1 MLQTIIILIL
11 LGIVVYLVF
20 DKKGIKSDDIKLFFK
35 NIGIKG
41 KEKFLTF
48 LDKAK
53 DFFNS
58 VKRKTSENPEN
69 LPSVIETSNN
79 ENESANESST
89 IEEETIT
96 ESNQKSNKKGLI
108 ITMVIT
114 GLILLAYYLFDYF
127 EYDPCYD
134 LAYAIDS
141 VILNPFVI
149 ALAALALF
157 IFLMVEF
164 PWFRHLMLV
173 LLSILGRLYLV
184 VLILCICIT
193 PFVYKKTILDYDGKY
208 ATDRLVYTE
217 EYGFCMLITYYPDY
231 HSGDAKGFAVTN
243 IPFEALF
250 SEKIQL
256 QYRTTLLGN
265 TKTWYRGYES
275 DIADSKEML
284 DSYQMLATLGDNA
297 LVDSLAKLF
306 LDSKISTRSIQI
318 SKYGNYFATK
328 FDDFI
333 SKSNSKNSYEETD
346 AKDLLSDSV
355 EEDYSPILI
364 RP

>member
-20 DKKGIKSDDIKLFFK
+20 DKKGLKSDDIKLFFK
-35 NIGIKG
+35 NIGIKA

-79 ENESANESST
+79 ENESANDFGE
-89 IEEETIT
+89 IKEETIAR
-96 ESNQKSNKKGLI
+96 SNQKSNKKGLI

-114 GLILLAYYLFDYF
+114 GLLLLVYYLFNYF

-184 VLILCICIT
+184 VLILGICIT

-250 SEKIQL
+250 SEEIQAD
-256 QYRTTLLGN
+256 RNGN
-265 TKTWYRGYES
+265 DT
-275 DIADSKEML
+275 ADSKEML

-297 LVDSLAKLF
+297 LVDSLAKF
-306 LDSKISTRSIQI
+306 FFDSKISTRSIQI
-318 SKYGNYFATK
+318 GKYGNYFAINAK
-328 FDDFI
+328 NI
-333 SKSNSKNSYEETD
+333 GYGNSKDNLDNRGSYSYFNENILNNEKIEEEY
-346 AKDLLSDSV
+346 SPES
-355 EEDYSPILI
+355 DYSPILI